1 MPTALILGATGLVGK
16 SLLPLLLEAEEFT
29 TVKAISRRPTGID
42 HPKLEEVLI
51 DFDQPEQWQALV
63 EGNVLFST
71 FGTTLAQAGSKE
83 AQYKVD
89 FTYQYQVAE
98 AAASHGATDYVLV
111 STLGASPGSP
121 FFYPRIRG
129 QLDQAVRALPFERIR
144 ILKPSVLVGER
155 PTERTG
161 ESWSI
166 RIMSALDWVPFIR
179 KYRPIPGEVVARA
192 MLAAYRQ
199 GRDRAF
205 AEYELEEVF
214 ELAGE

>member
-29 TVKAISRRPTGID
+29 TVKAILRRPTGID

-51 DFDQPEQWQALV
+51 NFDQPEQWQALV

-111 STLGASPGSP
+111 STLGASEVRRRSILRRARAVVLQSP
-121 FFYPRIRG
+121 PRSSSSSSRVFG
-129 QLDQAVRALPFERIR
+129 QSFRM
-144 ILKPSVLVGER
+144 SCER
-155 PTERTG
+155 PR
-161 ESWSI
+161 
-166 RIMSALDWVPFIR
+166 SASR
-179 KYRPIPGEVVARA
+179 RP
-192 MLAAYRQ
+192 
-199 GRDRAF
+199 AF
-205 AEYELEEVF
+205 WHSAQ
-214 ELAGE
+214 